1 MNQNEKS
8 EAQLRNE
15 ETVRRIMAERGYD
28 RSSVK
33 KKKSNK
39 SFAKPLTLFGLTV
52 IFLVS
57 AVIITIIAMN
67 DDNNSKGNTSF
78 NANYQFKGKSKNNDN
93 DDEVNTQIQNETNND
108 NNLDNSN
115 SQSNSSSTNTYK
127 NNTQTQ
133 TQTQAQTQ
141 AQDQT
146 QPRQEY
152 NDTRTPFDHHH
163 CDIQEY
169 KYNNAMS
176 EVDKLNIVWQN
187 VYNSQTSYTELYK
200 RANKDA
206 NLAKKWM
213 AEEQQAVDDAMK
225 ALKEAQATANSIYQ
239 DEVLPCHKEMHGQ

>member
-57 AVIITIIAMN
+57 AVIIAIIAMN
-67 DDNNSKGNTSF
+67 GDNNSKGNTSF
-78 NANYQFKGKSKNNDN
+78 NANYQFEREPKNNDN
-93 DDEVNTQIQNETNND
+93 DDKANIKIRNEINND

-133 TQTQAQTQ
+133 TQ
-141 AQDQT
+141 AQDQA

-163 CDIQEY
+163 CDIQES